1 MMRLFPL
8 AACLCL
14 LLAAC
19 ATPENRRELY
29 GPWYPYKPIPYTPP
43 PQGEATYNSPNETIV
58 HYGPDQREL
67 IVGTWGQGGHRPSMQ
82 YPSTPWSVE
91 ERIISRYNTKG
102 LRAQQIA
109 EREARRN
116 AKRAGGTPPP
126 EPMRGRGGY
135 KSASPAA

>member
-1 MMRLFPL
+1 MMRLIPL
-8 AACLCL
+8 ASCLCV

-29 GPWYPYKPIPYTPP
+29 GPWYPYKPIPYKAPP
-43 PQGEATYNSPNETIV
+43 PGEATYSSPNETTV

-67 IVGTWGQGGHRPSMQ
+67 IVGTWGMGGHRPSMQ

-91 ERIISRYNTKG
+91 QRIISRYNTKG

-109 EREARRN
+109 DREFKRG
-116 AKRAGGTPPP
+116 AKPYAETPPP
-126 EPMRGRGGY
+126 APTRGRGDY
-135 KSASPAA
+135 KSVSPAV